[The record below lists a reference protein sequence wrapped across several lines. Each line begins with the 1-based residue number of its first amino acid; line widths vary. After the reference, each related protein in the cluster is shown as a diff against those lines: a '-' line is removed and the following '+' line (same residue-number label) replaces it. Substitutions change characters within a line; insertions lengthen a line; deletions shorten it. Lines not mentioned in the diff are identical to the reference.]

1 MMAVGRLGQ
10 ADDIAATAVH
20 PVSDESAWTAGSILT
35 IDGDQTSMS
44 SLCPT
49 PRKRAAGVVGGG
61 HRVML

>member
-35 IDGDQTSMS
+35 IDGDQTSMCHS
-44 SLCPT
+44 VRRRASERQASL
-49 PRKRAAGVVGGG
+49 AAATE
-61 HRVML
+61 